1 MQVIVNGEPC
11 RAADGSTVA
20 ELLAALGVQG
30 RLAVELNDEVLP
42 RSEHER
48 RRLAEGDRI
57 EIVRAIGGGLAR
69 ASQPCGPRGCAL

>member
-20 ELLAALGVQG
+20 ELLAELGLHG

-42 RSEHER
+42 RSEHE